1 MTEIMIDEWSNIFTP
16 SDFIAFLVI
25 FLLSFFGSVGKDYLR
40 MFAMQKHM
48 SLSRIL
54 LSTIT
59 STVFIFALCDTI
71 IEYSGVKGLM
81 CVSFISGLLGF
92 ELLQRV
98 STIGGLIKFIG
109 NILET
114 YSTIRETITQNKK
127 VEQSEKEKD
136 DTAPQK
142 EENVS

>member
-1 MTEIMIDEWSNIFTP
+1 MPSLLIELWSSILTP
-16 SDFIAFLVI
+16 NDFVALLLI
-25 FLLSFFGSVGKDYLR
+25 FLLSFFGSIGKDYLR
-40 MFAMQKHM
+40 MFNMQKHM

-59 STVFIFALCDTI
+59 STVFIFALCDMI
-71 IEYSGVKGLM
+71 VEYCGVKGLM

-92 ELLQRV
+92 ELLQRI

-114 YSTIRETITQNKK
+114 YSSIRETLSQNKK
-127 VEQSEKEKD
+127 TVQAQIDDTDTTAQKEKD
-136 DTAPQK
+136 G
-142 EENVS
+142 S